1 MHSGFFSSFF
11 FLFRSFL
18 TARRIKHR
26 SKESISLIHRLILYR
41 SSNTMLTRL
50 QMRAS
55 LKKWAERTVNI
66 LSHSIKKTNRLHSD
80 KIKCRV
86 STRGEE
92 SRQCEGKRQHHCSY
106 LKTTDKCCETAP
118 SKKCHGDVGKGEKK
132 LEIIQSGSLWATWR
146 RMVCS
151 PQMTKHT
158 RRGV

>member
-26 SKESISLIHRLILYR
+26 SKEGISLIHCLILYH
-41 SSNTMLTRL
+41 SSNTLLTHL

-55 LKKWAERTVNI
+55 CIITKNEQRE
-66 LSHSIKKTNRLHSD
+66 LSISSVIPLKKTNRLHSD

-86 STRGEE
+86 STRVEE
-92 SRQCEGKRQHHCSY
+92 SCQCEGKLRVQQLQHHCSY

-118 SKKCHGDVGKGEKK
+118 SKKCHGDVGKRGKK
-132 LEIIQSGSLWATWR
+132 NL
-146 RMVCS
+146 
-151 PQMTKHT
+151 K
-158 RRGV
+158 